1 MVSQSHATLNTAT
14 LLTSLAMV
22 VITILWSV
30 QLQFIISDPFDLL
43 KVAIAFKKT
52 DSDGLP
58 TLFIYYTYTLLQ
70 VLEVQKSL
78 QMVSSDF
85 QFRWSQRPLRR

>member
-30 QLQFIISDPFDLL
+30 QLQFILSDPFDLL
-43 KVAIAFKKT
+43 KVVIVFKQT
-52 DSDGLP
+52 DSEGLP
-58 TLFIYYTYTLLQ
+58 
-70 VLEVQKSL
+70 S
-78 QMVSSDF
+78 
-85 QFRWSQRPLRR
+85 